1 MVFQK
6 FNELL
11 NYTQLILYDN
21 NFVIFSGNRN
31 SMRTDFDVTMWM
43 EGETIELI
51 VPNPPYENG
60 LEGLCG
66 NNNGDSKG

>member
-1 MVFQK
+1 
-6 FNELL
+6 
-11 NYTQLILYDN
+11 
-21 NFVIFSGNRN
+21 
-31 SMRTDFDVTMWM
+31 MRTDFDVTMWM

-66 NNNGDSKG
+66 NNNGDIKGS